1 MDEDVDIMTERQRVA
16 EGDAD
21 QDTLCLK
28 NLHKTYG
35 SKVNIREDTAIRCP
49 AASARHAWDPEAYMT
64 ASLAAPKHGN
74 PRQTACPDRW
84 VGWQ

>member
-1 MDEDVDIMTERQRVA
+1 MDEDVDILIERQRIA

-35 SKVNIREDTAIRCP
+35 SKVSLCEDA
-49 AASARHAWDPEAYMT
+49 
-64 ASLAAPKHGN
+64 ASLALLPLPGMHETLR
-74 PRQTACPDRW
+74 PS
-84 VGWQ
+84 